1 MLLQR
6 FELKEVPLKQVKNYS
21 MYNSLTK
28 RKSFTLCHYQLL
40 EALAAQWRSA
50 LCVHAL

>member
-6 FELKEVPLKQVKNYS
+6 FELEVPLKQVKLQYVQQFN
-21 MYNSLTK
+21 K

-50 LCVHAL
+50 LCVHAP